1 MAPRASPRAIAAVTV
16 RAGARLTA
24 GLGAGGGDGESGG
37 ADAARASVA
46 APTPV
51 SAPNVMSRQSSA
63 FADPRL
69 RVRHAMRELPP
80 AVAARTRRS
89 TRREQVTVDR
99 DEPVDVVD
107 IARARGHDDRVGIAG
122 LGAQPLDRGG
132 VAVRERALLGVRAR
146 HLRRQTVA

>member
-1 MAPRASPRAIAAVTV
+1 MAPSASARAMAVVTV

-51 SAPNVMSRQSSA
+51 SAPNAMARQSSA

-69 RVRHAMRELPP
+69 SVGHGMRELRP
-80 AVAARTRRS
+80 AVDARTRRS
-89 TRREQVTVDR
+89 TRREQVPVDR

-107 IARARGHDDRVGIAG
+107 IARELGHDDR
-122 LGAQPLDRGG
+122 
-132 VAVRERALLGVRAR
+132 
-146 HLRRQTVA
+146 